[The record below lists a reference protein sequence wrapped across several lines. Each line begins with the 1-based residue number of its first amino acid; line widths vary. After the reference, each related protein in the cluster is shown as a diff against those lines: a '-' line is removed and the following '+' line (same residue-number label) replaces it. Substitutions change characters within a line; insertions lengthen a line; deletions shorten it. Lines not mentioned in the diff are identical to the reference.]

1 MPFVSAFVL
10 ATTVGLAGAAQG
22 TPEQTNEDTHHG
34 GFHPSERVRDD
45 WMVSL
50 EAVTR
55 VPLEAG
61 VQAGVE
67 MPFGLRV
74 FGGYGWVPAA
84 YVDLVAGVAAGR
96 QQASVLLD
104 SAEYSGNSARFG
116 LGIRP
121 LRSFGG
127 YFDASYAHVRLMAT
141 RDIAPF
147 SVPGYTFPG
156 GTYELRTG
164 LDLWAV
170 ELGYEAELDRR
181 FILAG
186 ALGLSGAFQSN
197 TVIRPR
203 GNAPNE
209 QTALT
214 EAAGDVDHVFRKNL
228 LPTLTLRIGFDLI

>member
-10 ATTVGLAGAAQG
+10 ATTVGLAGASG
-22 TPEQTNEDTHHG
+22 TPEQTNADTQRG
-34 GFHPSERVRDD
+34 GFTPAERVRDD
-45 WMVSL
+45 WLLSL

-61 VQAGVE
+61 VQGGVE

-96 QQASVLLD
+96 QQASVILD
-104 SAEYSGNSARFG
+104 SAQYSGNSARVG

-121 LRSFGG
+121 FRGFGG
-127 YFDASYAHVRLMAT
+127 YFDASYAHVRLTAT
-141 RDIAPF
+141 RDIPAF
-147 SVPGYTFPG
+147 SVPGFTFPG

-164 LDLWAV
+164 FDLWAV
-170 ELGYEAELDRR
+170 ELGYEAELERR
-181 FILAG
+181 LVLAA
-186 ALGLSGAFQSN
+186 ALGLTGAFQSN

-203 GNAPNE
+203 GNAPDE
-209 QTALT
+209 EPALS
-214 EAAGDVDHVFRKNL
+214 EAAGDIDHVFRTNV

>member
-10 ATTVGLAGAAQG
+10 ATTVGLAGAQD
-22 TPEQTNEDTHHG
+22 TPQAPDADTPHG
-34 GFHPSERVRDD
+34 GFVVPDRVRDD
-45 WMVSL
+45 WMLSL

-61 VQAGVE
+61 FQAGVE

-74 FGGYGWVPAA
+74 FAGYGWVPAA
-84 YVDLVAGVAAGR
+84 YVSLITGVAAGSR
-96 QQASVLLD
+96 AQASVILD
-104 SAEYSGNSARFG
+104 SAEYSGNSARVG

-121 LRSFGG
+121 FRSFGG
-127 YFDASYAHVRLMAT
+127 YFDASYAHVRLLAT
-141 RDIAPF
+141 RDIPAF
-147 SVPGYTFPG
+147 SVPGYSFPG

-164 LDLWAV
+164 FDLWAV

-181 FILAG
+181 FVLAG
-186 ALGLSGAFQSN
+186 ALGLTGAFQSN

-209 QTALT
+209 QPALS
-214 EAAGDVDHVFRKNL
+214 EAASDIDHVFRTNV

>member
-10 ATTVGLAGAAQG
+10 ATTVGLAGAQG
-22 TPEQTNEDTHHG
+22 TPEQTSADTQRG
-34 GFHPSERVRDD
+34 GFVPSERVRDD

-84 YVDLVAGVAAGR
+84 YVNLVAGVAAGR
-96 QQASVLLD
+96 EQASVILD
-104 SAEYSGNSARFG
+104 SAQYSGDSARFG

-121 LRSFGG
+121 LRGFGG
-127 YFDASYAHVRLMAT
+127 YFDASYAHVRLTAT
-141 RDIAPF
+141 RDIAAF
-147 SVPGYTFPG
+147 SVPGFTFPG

-170 ELGYEAELDRR
+170 ELGYEAELARR
-181 FILAG
+181 LVLAG
-186 ALGLSGAFQSN
+186 ALGLTGAFQSN

-209 QTALT
+209 EPALS
-214 EAAGDVDHVFRKNL
+214 EAAADVDHVFRTNL